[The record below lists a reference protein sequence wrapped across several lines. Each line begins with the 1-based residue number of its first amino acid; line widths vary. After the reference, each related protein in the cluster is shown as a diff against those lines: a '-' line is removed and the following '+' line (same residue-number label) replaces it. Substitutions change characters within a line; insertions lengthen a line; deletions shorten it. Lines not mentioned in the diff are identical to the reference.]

1 MDGHVLVSVAGFMS
15 PFFDAME
22 ERLIF
27 TNIFCL
33 KETADPFFQRP
44 PTFRNLANLVRSAL
58 RFFRFSDC
66 IWHFS
71 VVDYLGDDS
80 ASLSGIYISP
90 EPDSEE

>member
-1 MDGHVLVSVAGFMS
+1 
-15 PFFDAME
+15 
-22 ERLIF
+22 
-27 TNIFCL
+27 
-33 KETADPFFQRP
+33 
-44 PTFRNLANLVRSAL
+44 VRSAL